1 MDLHPVFHASSLVP
15 AYLDGGTGSMM
26 LQAAIAGVLSLA
38 FVAKTR
44 WNQLKAVLSA
54 RFKNNQP
61 SSR

>member
-1 MDLHPVFHASSLVP
+1 
-15 AYLDGGTGSMM
+15 MM